1 MPPAIEAE
9 SLEIRY
15 GASRPVRDLS
25 LRVEWGSVYAL
36 LGRNGAGKSTLVRC
50 LLGQRRASRGTARLL
65 GRDSW
70 RHRCRIMAEVGV
82 LPETPQLPPRL
93 TLAQLFRL
101 RRSLGGWDDE
111 EAEARRRA
119 LELPSDVPVGKLS
132 RGQKGGAALVMAL
145 AGRPKLLV
153 CDDPTLGLD
162 PVARALF
169 YEELIGDLADRGTTV
184 FLTTHDLAGIEGL
197 ATHVGIL
204 HGGALVADDTVDAL
218 RDRHRDPSGEPR
230 SLETIF
236 RTLTA
241 GGDA

>member
-93 TLAQLFRL
+93 TLAQLFLL

-119 LELPSDVPVGKLS
+119 LELPSDVPVGKL
-132 RGQKGGAALVMAL
+132 
-145 AGRPKLLV
+145 
-153 CDDPTLGLD
+153 
-162 PVARALF
+162 ARS
-169 YEELIGDLADRGTTV
+169 EEA
-184 FLTTHDLAGIEGL
+184 
-197 ATHVGIL
+197 
-204 HGGALVADDTVDAL
+204 
-218 RDRHRDPSGEPR
+218 PPW
-230 SLETIF
+230 
-236 RTLTA
+236 
-241 GGDA
+241 